1 MSKLGTTIAAAV
13 AATIPALAA
22 LAAPAHASTAVVMP
36 LLSDMHSCDFQQ
48 VDYVSHDGKAESY
61 AQVTSDGHTAVAHVD
76 VKYGTPNVR
85 YVVRLI
91 PAPHAALG
99 CLAGDPG
106 IGTATLST
114 DAYGIGSAMVQAP
127 IAAGTTG
134 MWVALEL
141 PAAHSQTPQEFY
153 SPTFVARI

>member
-1 MSKLGTTIAAAV
+1 MSKFGTTIAVAV
-13 AATIPALAA
+13 AATIPALTA
-22 LAAPAHASTAVVMP
+22 LAAPAQASTSVMP
-36 LLSDMHSCDFQQ
+36 LLSDMHSCDFKQ

-61 AQVTSDGHTAVAHVD
+61 AQVTSDGHTAAAHVD
-76 VKYGTPNVR
+76 MKYGTPNAQ
-85 YVVRLI
+85 YIVRLI
-91 PAPHAALG
+91 PAPHATLG

-106 IGTATLST
+106 IGTGTLST
-114 DAYGIGSAMVQAP
+114 DASGVGSTTVHAP

-153 SPTFVARI
+153 SPTFVARV